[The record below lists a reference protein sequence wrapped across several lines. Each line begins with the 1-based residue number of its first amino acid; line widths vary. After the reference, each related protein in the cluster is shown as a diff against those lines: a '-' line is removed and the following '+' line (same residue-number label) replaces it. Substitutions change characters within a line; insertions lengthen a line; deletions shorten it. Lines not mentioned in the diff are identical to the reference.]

1 MVLSISRLSTKVIIN
16 KRTNEQSILCLTRLP
31 VKNYPSDNLPETDER
46 PEIYEWTR
54 RLHLMRRWADM
65 LNKLGG
71 DVTVVHLPEAG
82 LHENTH
88 FPMSDLNNREVAE
101 LMYEWL
107 CAKGLD

>member
-1 MVLSISRLSTKVIIN
+1 
-16 KRTNEQSILCLTRLP
+16 
-31 VKNYPSDNLPETDER
+31 
-46 PEIYEWTR
+46 
-54 RLHLMRRWADM
+54 M

-88 FPMSDLNNREVAE
+88 FPMSDQNNREVAE